1 MVTWWLKGQAQRR
14 DSLTGISL
22 NRPPH
27 GTSNNHSNS
36 SMMSLIT
43 KNPKRQASSKATTPS
58 GRGRPLSVT
67 KLPSH
72 DSDYFPRSPTR
83 VSPNYQSVKT
93 RARPRSFTKIPS
105 TDSDCNIRS
114 PSRFSPN
121 VVATTTLMSK
131 IPSQESE
138 VSLTAVS
145 PPRFV
150 SLNASD
156 LTKKKLLSFN
166 KMPSHEGDNSQATS
180 EDLEDSPLTL
190 PGYVVVEDLH

>member
-22 NRPPH
+22 TRPTVT
-27 GTSNNHSNS
+27 GTQDNS
-36 SMMSLIT
+36 TMSLVT
-43 KNPKRQASSKATTPS
+43 RSPKRLAAANKTATPVNK
-58 GRGRPLSVT
+58 GRPLSVT

-72 DSDYFPRSPTR
+72 DSDYFPQSPSR
-83 VSPNYQSVKT
+83 VSPNYQSAKT

-105 TDSDCNIRS
+105 TDSDYNIKS
-114 PSRFSPN
+114 PSRFTPSVTVQKIISIP
-121 VVATTTLMSK
+121 MSK
-131 IPSQESE
+131 IPSQDPEITL
-138 VSLTAVS
+138 VKS

-150 SLNASD
+150 SLNTSD

-166 KMPSHEGDNSQATS
+166 KMPFYEGDSSLATS

-190 PGYVVVEDLH
+190 PGYVVEDLH